1 MEFKELGDHVSILS
15 NKGSLEG
22 SLAEYV
28 FDKLILGDGDK
39 KDSLYWTCP
48 KSQLTAQG
56 HPACHA
62 DRSIALA
69 EKVHISFFLPVLPV
83 LHIKLLVLQIKLLVD
98 T

>member
-1 MEFKELGDHVSILS
+1 MEFKELGDLVSILS
-15 NKGSLEG
+15 NKRSLEG

-69 EKVHISFFLPVLPV
+69 EKVHLSFPSFSVASSSN
-83 LHIKLLVLQIKLLVD
+83 KLLPKEI
-98 T
+98 